1 MLELPPPGCPRC
13 LAGIMGHALSAAACP
28 VPGRSQE
35 NSSLSVS
42 PGSGAGRRGWTVS
55 RAADEPWAP
64 VAVRCRSRGD
74 ARPLVGAAGPR
85 CAAEPEAVLGFVV
98 AFQLFFFFLFSINK
112 DFKWVSSTELK
123 TTTTTK

>member
-42 PGSGAGRRGWTVS
+42 PGSGAGRRGWTAS
-55 RAADEPWAP
+55 RAADEPGRRLP
-64 VAVRCRSRGD
+64 C
-74 ARPLVGAAGPR
+74 GAA
-85 CAAEPEAVLGFVV
+85 AVG
-98 AFQLFFFFLFSINK
+98 
-112 DFKWVSSTELK
+112 TRGR
-123 TTTTTK
+123 

>member
-1 MLELPPPGCPRC
+1 M
-13 LAGIMGHALSAAACP
+13 
-28 VPGRSQE
+28 
-35 NSSLSVS
+35 
-42 PGSGAGRRGWTVS
+42 
-55 RAADEPWAP
+55 
-64 VAVRCRSRGD
+64 
-74 ARPLVGAAGPR
+74 GAAGPR